1 MKKLFVID
9 LMPFLYKG
17 HFVFLRN
24 PRMTASGINTSALLG
39 LANGLESILKKERP
53 THAVLAMDPEGPTF
67 RHEAYPPYKA
77 QRQKMPEDLAASI
90 PYAFELAE
98 ALKIPVLRVK
108 GFEADDVMGTLAA
121 KGAEV
126 GFEVYMA
133 TPDKDAAQLVR
144 PGVKLYRPPHAGGP
158 AEIYDEQK
166 VCEHWHLSSPAQMID
181 YLALAGDASDN
192 IPGIRGVG
200 EKTAADLLSKYGSV
214 EGILENQPK
223 LKGKLAEKVFAGR
236 EDAKISKF
244 LTTIRTDVPLEPDW
258 DAYRLDGIDAEK
270 LAAVCAKFELNKLAK
285 ELLGAD
291 IRRETLDGAY
301 SGLPSNVSGPRLA
314 SLADTPHDYRY
325 ISTEAEAQELLKT
338 LMAAPRIAF
347 DTETT
352 AREPGMTAT
361 DAKTCRLIGF
371 SFATEKG
378 KAWYVDAGLIDIFR
392 PVFADPTKTLVGLN
406 VKFDRAVLHRYGVG
420 IASTPHDVM
429 LAHYC
434 LDAAARHGMD
444 LLAEQYLG
452 YRTIRFGEV
461 AGEQERGKSEPT
473 LFGKD
478 IAKVTD
484 YAAEDADITLQLEDA
499 IRPSALSL
507 SPSVSGP
514 SVLPD
519 VEEPLVKVLLEM
531 ERAGVRVDV
540 AALKEYG
547 QRLDREI
554 LGYTQEIL
562 RYAEPGF
569 TPDSPKQLGEL
580 LFGKLG
586 LPGGKKTAKGQ
597 WATDEKTL
605 SKLAGEHPVIASVLE
620 YRACTKLKSTYVD
633 KLPTLIDGE
642 GRVHTTY
649 AQAFTETGRLS
660 SSDPNLQN
668 IPIRTERGKFI
679 RKAFVARD
687 ADHVIISA
695 DYSQIELRLMA
706 AMSGDKAMLEAFRRG
721 EDIHRDTASRVF
733 DVMPAF
739 VTPEQRSKC
748 KMVNFGIIYG
758 ISAFGLSQRLK
769 VPRKEAAELIETY
782 FRLYPTVKEFMG
794 RAIEKARATGYAETV
809 LGRRRTLRDIN
820 SRNATARQAAERD
833 AINTPI
839 QGSAAD
845 LIKIA
850 MVKIDRAMKR
860 ENLRAKM
867 VLQIHDEL
875 VFDCPKAEAERL
887 KEIVRREMSA
897 AYDFGVPLEVG
908 IGEGA
913 NWLDAH

>member
-121 KGAEV
+121 KGAEA

-507 SPSVSGP
+507 SSSVSGP

-569 TPDSPKQLGEL
+569 NPDSPKQLGEL

-605 SKLAGEHPVIASVLE
+605 SKLVGEHPVIASVLE

-758 ISAFGLSQRLK
+758 ISAYGLSQRLK

>member
-121 KGAEV
+121 KGAEA

-484 YAAEDADITLQLEDA
+484 YAAEDADVTLQLEDA

-507 SPSVSGP
+507 SSSVSGP

-569 TPDSPKQLGEL
+569 NPDSPKQLGEL

-586 LPGGKKTAKGQ
+586 MPGGKKTAKGQ

-758 ISAFGLSQRLK
+758 ISAYGLSQRLK

-850 MVKIDRAMKR
+850 MVKVDRALKA